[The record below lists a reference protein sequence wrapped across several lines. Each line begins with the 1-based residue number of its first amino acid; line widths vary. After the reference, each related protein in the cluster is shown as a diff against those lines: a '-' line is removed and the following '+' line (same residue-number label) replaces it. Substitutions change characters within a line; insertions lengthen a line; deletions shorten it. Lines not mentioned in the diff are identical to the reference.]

1 MTQKE
6 FANEQLEKI
15 KELRT
20 RIQNSFYFLEAEE
33 LNMTPSKGGWSILQ
47 CIEHINLTNHLYLRT
62 FAQAVERST
71 DFTHEDDE
79 YQMGMWGKLMTKA
92 MKPKGDQIK
101 WKIKT
106 FNSLRP
112 LNDKDPKARLVEQ
125 VVFEKFNE
133 DMDALVKLIPEIQK
147 LPWKKTR
154 IQTALGKS
162 VKIRIGD
169 AIAFILAHTERHILQ
184 AEKILQ

>member
-6 FANEQLEKI
+6 FADEQLAKI
-15 KELRT
+15 EELRK
-20 RIQNSFYFLEAEE
+20 RVQESFYFLEAEE
-33 LNMTPSKGGWSILQ
+33 LNMRPASGGWSILQ
-47 CIEHINLTNHLYLRT
+47 CIEHINLTNHLYLKT

-71 DFTHEDDE
+71 DFTHADDP
-79 YQMGMWGKLMTKA
+79 YKMGMWGKLMTKA
-92 MKPKGDQIK
+92 MKPKGNRIK
-101 WKIKT
+101 WKMKT
-106 FNSLRP
+106 FPSLQP
-112 LNDKDPKARLVEQ
+112 LNVKDPKARLVEH

-184 AEKILQ
+184 AQKILQ